1 MNVNRPPSSY
11 VNPTLAQK
19 GCFYKHSYQSVSMK
33 LHILYHCICLARFY
47 LCIYAYLSV
56 YMSICVYMC
65 TYVCIQHMCIKN
77 YKHTYCKYGDISAC
91 NPSTFWHCF
100 ASEQAARKAV
110 VAGGASTSW
119 GWEGLLVSSPSVFLR
134 NKKTLSFEHHQAAC
148 AVTTVTT
155 WTPFQLYIPDTT
167 RLKQCAKQC
176 ARLGFFD
183 IVALLFGQWVSRGM
197 QGLWGRR

>member
-1 MNVNRPPSSY
+1 MLKGKEREFLDRPTPINRKALFRSCVPGLKKNRRAVLPILLAQYHYHSKLQMNVNRPPSSY

-91 NPSTFWHCF
+91 NPSTF
-100 ASEQAARKAV
+100 
-110 VAGGASTSW
+110 
-119 GWEGLLVSSPSVFLR
+119 
-134 NKKTLSFEHHQAAC
+134 
-148 AVTTVTT
+148 
-155 WTPFQLYIPDTT
+155 
-167 RLKQCAKQC
+167 
-176 ARLGFFD
+176 
-183 IVALLFGQWVSRGM
+183 
-197 QGLWGRR
+197 